1 MKPLACRSSRT
12 RRSWPGSSSWGPSF
26 RSSSLRECSRPLSRR
41 RARPFSESWGRC
53 TSESLLRVCVRRQQ
67 RDAQRLAH
75 LVLDLARQFGVLAQ
89 ELARVVAA
97 LADLLAVV
105 GIPGTRFLQDMRGHA
120 HVDDLA
126 VAADAF
132 AEQDVEF
139 RRLERRRDLVLDDL
153 HLGLVADRLLALLD

>member
-12 RRSWPGSSSWGPSF
+12 RLSWPGSSSCGASL

-41 RARPFSESWGRC
+41 RARPFRESWPVATSLRFRGRC
-53 TSESLLRVCVRRQQ
+53 LGFGLDVRRQQ

-75 LVLDLARQFGVLAQ
+75 LVLDLARQLRVLAQ
-89 ELARVVAA
+89 ELARVVPA

-105 GIPGTRFLQDMRGHA
+105 GIPGPGLLQDAGVDA

-126 VAADAF
+126 VAADALT
-132 AEQDVEF
+132 EQDVELG
-139 RRLERRRDLVLDDL
+139 RLERGRDLVLDHLD
-153 HLGLVADRLLALLD
+153 LGLV